1 MNMRHPGDNLLLIED
16 NRGDAMLIRE
26 LLADPRV
33 GPFQVE
39 WVENLS
45 GGLERLSKGGI
56 VAILTDLGLPDS
68 RGIETLDRLLL
79 AAPRVPILFA
89 SGFADQIP
97 GSAP

>member
-26 LLADPRV
+26 MLADPRV

-68 RGIETLDRLLL
+68 QGLQTLDRLLL
-79 AAPRVPILFA
+79 AASRSWSSVAWMMRTSVRRP
-89 SGFADQIP
+89 
-97 GSAP
+97 